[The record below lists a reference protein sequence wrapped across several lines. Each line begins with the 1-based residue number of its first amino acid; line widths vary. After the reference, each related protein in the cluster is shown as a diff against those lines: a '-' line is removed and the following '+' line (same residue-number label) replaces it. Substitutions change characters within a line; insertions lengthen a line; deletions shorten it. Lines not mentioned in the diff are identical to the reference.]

1 MTGEGVE
8 TLQGRVLE
16 SLESA
21 RNYNAWVASLARP
34 YLGARPVEIGSGL
47 GGNAELWL
55 EAGVP
60 HITVSDITPGALAAL
75 RSRFATDSRVEV
87 AEIDLL
93 QPPDR
98 EHTAVVAVNVLE
110 HIDDHVG
117 ALRSAQKLLG
127 NGGHV
132 VVFVPAFEFAMSRFD
147 LAIGHMRRYTRRSLR
162 AAMEEAGL
170 DVVKV
175 HYVNAPGLFGWL
187 VGMKLLRMEPKDG
200 LPLRAWDRVVV
211 PVARSVETRR
221 TPPFG
226 QSVLGVARKRS
237 LTA

>member
-1 MTGEGVE
+1 VE
-8 TLQGRVLE
+8 TLQDRVLE

-34 YLGARPVEIGSGL
+34 FLGTHPIEIGSGR
-47 GGNAELWL
+47 GGNAALWL

-60 HITVSDITPGALAAL
+60 RITVSEMSSAPLAAL
-75 RSRFATDSRVEV
+75 RSRFAADARVEV

-93 QPPDR
+93 QAPER

-127 NGGHV
+127 SGGHV

-170 DVVKV
+170 DVVKA
-175 HYVNAPGLFGWL
+175 HYVNAPGLLGWF

-211 PVARSVETRR
+211 PVARSVESRR
-221 TPPFG
+221 PPPFG
-226 QSVLGVARKRS
+226 QSVLGVGRIRG
-237 LTA
+237 